1 MRILFAGTP
10 ASAAT
15 VLEGLLT
22 SGHEVVAVLTREDAP
37 SGRKKILTPSP
48 VAELALARGINLI
61 KANKVDQHV
70 LDEIALNK
78 VDLAIVVA
86 YGVILREDALRFIAG
101 GWFNVHFSILPRWR
115 GAAPVQRALQHGDTE
130 TGVTLF
136 KIDTGLDTGPIVSTV
151 PTLIQPDENAGE
163 LLARLSQLS
172 ITLLNAELPKS
183 YGSSHDLTNQVGEIT
198 LAPKTAREE
207 ARIDFSSDA
216 LKISHL
222 VRAMNPEPMSWCD
235 FNDEPMRVL
244 RARDLAGHVSVGEIG
259 EVSLVSDK
267 VIVACGNGTSLE
279 LLEVQPASRSVMSAK
294 DWLNGQTGAVTL
306 K

>member
-22 SGHEVVAVLTREDAP
+22 SGHEVVAVLTREDSP
-37 SGRKKILTPSP
+37 SGRKKVLTPSP

-86 YGVILREDALRFIAG
+86 YGVILREDALRSIAG

-115 GAAPVQRALQHGDTE
+115 GAAPVQRALQQGEVE

-136 KIDTGLDTGPIVSTV
+136 RIDTGLDTGPIVSTV

-163 LLARLSQLS
+163 LLARLSQLA
-172 ITLLNAELPKS
+172 ITLLNAELPKI
-183 YGSSHDLTNQVGEIT
+183 YASSHDLTNQVGDIT
-198 LAPKTAREE
+198 LAPKTSREE
-207 ARIDFSSDA
+207 AKINFSSEA
-216 LKISHL
+216 LKISNL
-222 VRAMNPEPMSWCD
+222 VRAMNPEPMSWCV

-244 RARDLAGHVSVGEIG
+244 RARDIAGHVSVGEIG

-267 VIVACGNGTSLE
+267 VIVVCGNGTSLE
-279 LLEVQPASRSVMSAK
+279 LIEVQPASRNAMSAR

>member
-86 YGVILREDALRFIAG
+86 YGVILREDALRSIAG

-172 ITLLNAELPKS
+172 TTLLNAELPKI
-183 YGSSHDLTNQVGEIT
+183 YGSSHDLSNQVGEIT

-244 RARDLAGHVSVGEIG
+244 RARDLAGHVSNGEIG

-294 DWLNGQTGAVTL
+294 DWLNGQPGAVTL